1 MSGVSVG
8 MTNLER
14 ITVEYV
20 PQEDRVRLSGQR
32 PGAAPLAIW
41 LTRRLLDR
49 LLPELVKWIENEAG
63 DLPAA
68 KGSGAKGRQQTVP
81 RADVLQGFAQQ
92 AARERATPQPPVRV
106 APEDETWLV
115 HTVSISRGRS
125 KVRLTFKSADGRT
138 ATVTLAPPL
147 LRQWLNILHDTYRK
161 ADWPLQ
167 VWPDWIGE
175 AGSTARS
182 QPPVRH

>member
-1 MSGVSVG
+1 MSGVSVV
-8 MTNLER
+8 TTTLER

-32 PGAAPLAIW
+32 AGAAPLAIW

-49 LLPELVKWIENEAG
+49 LLAELLKWIENEAG

-68 KGSGAKGRQQTVP
+68 KGSGARGRLQTLP

-92 AARERATPQPPVRV
+92 AARERTTPQQPVRV
-106 APEDETWLV
+106 TPEDEAWLANSV
-115 HTVSISRGRS
+115 GVGRGRS
-125 KVRLTFKSADGRT
+125 KIRLTFKSADGRT
-138 ATVTLAPPL
+138 ATVTLAAPL

-161 ADWPLQ
+161 AEWPLQ
-167 VWPDWIGE
+167 VWPEWMRE
-175 AGSTARS
+175 AGSLEAP
-182 QPPVRH
+182 QPAVRH